1 MSVFKRGDIFHY
13 DFWFQ
18 GRRYVG
24 TTRQTLRTDATICEQ
39 EVKRRI
45 RRQAAGLEGPP
56 PAEAPRFQDWAE
68 VHFRERCPHM
78 TRPEFLE
85 DNLRVILRFWGA
97 RPKKDEHPDDPY
109 HDLRLHHP
117 IREPVW
123 IERFEA
129 WMRGRGSSPQTRITT
144 GPCCAACTGPP

>member
-13 DFWFQ
+13 DFWFE

-24 TTRQTLRTDATICEQ
+24 TTRQTVRSDATSCEQ
-39 EVKRRI
+39 DVKRRI

-68 VHFRERCPHM
+68 VHFHERRQHM

-97 RPKKDEHPDDPY
+97 RPKKDEHWDDPY
-109 HDLRLHHP
+109 HDLRLHDP
-117 IREPVW
+117 FGARVDQRFRRGCAVAAPPTDTESLPVRAA
-123 IERFEA
+123 RF
-129 WMRGRGSSPQTRITT
+129 MRT
-144 GPCCAACTGPP
+144 A

>member
-85 DNLRVILRFWGA
+85 DNLRVVLRFWGA
-97 RPKKDEHPDDPY
+97 RPKGTGTRMTRTTTSASTTP
-109 HDLRLHHP
+109 
-117 IREPVW
+117 
-123 IERFEA
+123 FESRCESNA
-129 WMRGRGSSPQTRITT
+129 SKRGCAGAAPPHRHGITT

>member
-1 MSVFKRGDIFHY
+1 LGGKDQRMSVFKPGDIFHY

-56 PAEAPRFQDWAE
+56 PVEA
-68 VHFRERCPHM
+68 HGFR
-78 TRPEFLE
+78 
-85 DNLRVILRFWGA
+85 
-97 RPKKDEHPDDPY
+97 
-109 HDLRLHHP
+109 
-117 IREPVW
+117 
-123 IERFEA
+123 
-129 WMRGRGSSPQTRITT
+129 T
-144 GPCCAACTGPP
+144 GPRCTSGSAAST